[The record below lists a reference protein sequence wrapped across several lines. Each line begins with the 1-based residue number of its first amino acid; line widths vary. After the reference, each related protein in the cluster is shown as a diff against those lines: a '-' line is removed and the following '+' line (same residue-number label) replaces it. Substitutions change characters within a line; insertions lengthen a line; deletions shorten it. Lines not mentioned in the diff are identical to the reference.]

1 MSWPKISRAARTAVV
16 ERLGNVTNGFNP
28 NLVSAMADA
37 AIEVPSGWKLPIVFS
52 PPTFNFWQA
61 DIAPAELD
69 PTSISSYPS
78 MALFSKRSANTNMD
92 KFRLFAGPVNLT
104 LCFFASWMSS
114 KALPDFETIG
124 DCVEEALVQT
134 FNSDDP
140 AVVAWATGPTI
151 LYNGDISIAR
161 SKLSRDTE
169 SWYQDY
175 VANLVVEV
183 FANTA
188 S

>member
-1 MSWPKISRAARTAVV
+1 MPWSQISRGARTAVV
-16 ERLGNVTNGFNP
+16 ERLANVSTGFNP
-28 NLVSAMADA
+28 NLALAMADA
-37 AIEVPSGWKLPIVFS
+37 DIEAPAGWKLPIVFEA
-52 PPTFNFWQA
+52 PTFNFWQA

-69 PTSISSYPS
+69 PTSPVTYPS
-78 MALFSKRSANTNMD
+78 MALFSKRSANENAD

-134 FNSDDP
+134 FNSDAPDI
-140 AVVAWATGPTI
+140 VSWATGPNI
-151 LYNGDISIAR
+151 LYNGDIAISR